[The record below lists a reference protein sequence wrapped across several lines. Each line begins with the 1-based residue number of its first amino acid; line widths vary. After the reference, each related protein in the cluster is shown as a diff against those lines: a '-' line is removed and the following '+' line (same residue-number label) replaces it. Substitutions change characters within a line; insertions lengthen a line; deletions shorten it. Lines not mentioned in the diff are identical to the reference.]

1 LNPSKSHSKTA
12 ASREGFTLLELIV
25 AMVVLVIAMTIAFQA
40 FSGTIRGWRRGTE
53 VMEGLK
59 HGEFAMDQ
67 LAQAVRSTIYFYNPR
82 KNYAF
87 LIEKESKGAYP
98 ADILNFVTA
107 SPAFMP
113 ESSPLKYGPHRIK
126 LYIDTDDRGNPALFS
141 LAFPALANPEKL
153 EEEYDDA
160 EPHLVSRAVQGL
172 EVLLYE
178 EEKEDWTTDEW
189 EEENSVPER
198 IKLIVYVGSED
209 KNEDPIVFEQ
219 IIEIPVAES
228 VKLKIESPTSSK
240 NNKRKSRPGGKII
253 APGGNRP
260 PVHNIAPGGA
270 RPPQSM
276 PSPR

>member
-1 LNPSKSHSKTA
+1 MKHSNIHPKST

-25 AMVVLVIAMTIAFQA
+25 AMLVLVIAMTIAFQA

-87 LIEKESKGAYP
+87 LIEKESQGGYP
-98 ADILNFVTA
+98 ADSLNFVTA

-126 LYIDTDDRGNPALFS
+126 LYIDTDERGDPALFS

-172 EVLLYE
+172 EVLLYDE
-178 EEKEDWTTDEW
+178 EQEDWTTDEW
-189 EEENSVPER
+189 EEENSVPKR
-198 IKLIVYVGSED
+198 IKLIVYVASEN
-209 KNEDPIVFEQ
+209 KNEDPIIFER

-228 VKLKIESPTSSK
+228 VELKIESPTSSK
-240 NNKRKSRPGGKII
+240 KSRRGRPGGKVIAPGGKHPPARNI
-253 APGGNRP
+253 APGGN
-260 PVHNIAPGGA
+260 H
-270 RPPQSM
+270 PPQNL
-276 PSPR
+276 PRPR